1 MRRRRGARASVRPT
15 LLLLFLF
22 SALQEHKANH
32 SSGYYC
38 DRGAPFEG
46 GGREVAG
53 VLFEFKQTAEG
64 RNNGSSV
71 DRGLIPIFFFKRA
84 SDVARARRKPGA
96 LGGLPAA
103 SEEDVLPLVDA
114 APLSVGLSA
123 AGVADLLA
131 IVDWA
136 QAVLSASSSS
146 AATAPGGALSPSAA
160 GALLLSPRSAYSRQ
174 ASPAQELTAAAK
186 HALTIALRT
195 LGRNLT
201 IKEAAPPPGVAA
213 SAAGGS
219 GAVLA
224 AAALMP
230 SPAEV
235 EVELKKQRGEDGEGG
250 ADDDDADAPAPAAAA
265 AKAGGPP
272 SWLPKDAATQAAT
285 LWQVDRALRRTMA
298 LESLDESVRGDAR
311 SAYVQVRGLG
321 GGRASTWG
329 FSSAEGSRR
338 DFLLCKLAAPPP
350 LAALPSALPDVEA

>member
-1 MRRRRGARASVRPT
+1 M
-15 LLLLFLF
+15 
-22 SALQEHKANH
+22 
-32 SSGYYC
+32 
-38 DRGAPFEG
+38 
-46 GGREVAG
+46 
-53 VLFEFKQTAEG
+53 LFEFKQTAEG

-71 DRGLIPIFFFKRA
+71 DRGQIPIFFFKRA
-84 SDVARARRKPGA
+84 ADVARARKKPGA

-103 SEEDVLPLVDA
+103 SEDDVLPPVDA

-123 AGVADLLA
+123 AGVADLLS

-136 QAVLSASSSS
+136 QAVLSSSSSSSS
-146 AATAPGGALSPSAA
+146 ATAPAPSAA
-160 GALLLSPRSAYSRQ
+160 GALLLSPRSAYARQ

-195 LGRNLT
+195 LGRNLA

-213 SAAGGS
+213 SAASGS

-224 AAALMP
+224 AAALLP

-235 EVELKKQRGEDGEGG
+235 EAELKKQRGEEGGGEG
-250 ADDDDADAPAPAAAA
+250 ADDDADAPAPAA

-298 LESLDESVRGDAR
+298 LECLDESVRGDAR
-311 SAYVQVRGLG
+311 AAYVQVRGVSG
-321 GGRASTWG
+321 AGTRAS
-329 FSSAEGSRR
+329 E
-338 DFLLCKLAAPPP
+338 
-350 LAALPSALPDVEA
+350 